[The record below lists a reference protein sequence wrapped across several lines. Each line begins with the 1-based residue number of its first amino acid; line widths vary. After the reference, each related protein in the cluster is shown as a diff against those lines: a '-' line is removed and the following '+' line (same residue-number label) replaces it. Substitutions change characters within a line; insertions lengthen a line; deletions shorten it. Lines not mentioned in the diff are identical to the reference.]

1 MALNARIGELV
12 GLTLVVLLVVAVATA
27 AHLAAI
33 ARVTLDNAADEGR
46 LLSRQ
51 LLHQAAHVLR
61 TSGPAGPAAFEQDPS
76 LRALL
81 DGLVGYSR
89 AVVYGAIVDG
99 TGRALLHSDP
109 SLQGRTLPGRTLL
122 DDVRA
127 AGFPQLVRMLLEP
140 PQIYELRLPVR
151 IGDQPFGTIQ
161 VGVSTSLVRQTL
173 RAELVRSLALG
184 AGALALAI
192 ALGLGAGRV
201 LLGYLRRIARRVERL
216 ARRDPGVELGPG
228 DDMGRLAERMKGLGE
243 RIQATAGGGAA
254 SSGPEGAGERENAV
268 ILVGADGAVAFANA
282 AADRLVG
289 RALAGGPL
297 AAALPATHPLVGLA
311 AALVDGRAAPRH
323 QALALP
329 ALAGEAREW
338 AVSAYSL
345 RAGGAG
351 EEPAGGLLVLRDLEP
366 ARQVESLVSYSQK
379 LAALGRLTS
388 GVTHEVK
395 NPLNAMRIHLELLR
409 ARLAQSGTPV
419 SSEIAENLDVIAHE
433 IQRLDRVVQG
443 FLRFVRPQDLRLA
456 PVDVN
461 AVLSD
466 VARLARPEAARSG
479 VEMILDLGSDL
490 PPVTADAELIAQASG
505 NLVSNAVQA
514 MAGGGTL
521 LLTSRHATP
530 AGVEIRV
537 VDQGVGVPPENLEK
551 IFRLYF
557 TTKPGGS
564 GIGLAMVYRI
574 VQMHDG
580 RIDVESTVGKG
591 TTVTLTLPAA
601 PKRR

>member
-1 MALNARIGELV
+1 MGLSARARELV
-12 GLTLVVLLVVAVATA
+12 GLTLLVLLVVGVATA
-27 AHLAAI
+27 AHLVTL
-33 ARVTLDNAADEGR
+33 ARVTLESAAEEGR

-51 LLHQAAHVLR
+51 LLHQAAHVLQGA
-61 TSGPAGPAAFEQDPS
+61 GPAGPAAFRRDPS

-89 AVVYGAIVDG
+89 VVVYGAIVDG
-99 TGRALLHSDP
+99 TGSALLHSDP
-109 SLQGRTLPGRTLL
+109 SLQGRTLPGRPLL
-122 DDVRA
+122 DDVLA
-127 AGFPQLVRMLLEP
+127 AGVPQLAQMLLEP
-140 PQIYELRLPVR
+140 PQIYEVRLPVR

-173 RAELVRSLALG
+173 RDGLVRSLALG

-216 ARRDPGVELGPG
+216 ARGDAGVELAPG

-243 RIQATAGGGAA
+243 RIQATTGGAGDSDSESA
-254 SSGPEGAGERENAV
+254 IRLQNAV
-268 ILVGADGAVAFANA
+268 ILLDTDGVVAFANA
-282 AADRLVG
+282 AAERLLGEPLSG
-289 RALAGGPL
+289 RPLDTALPPTHALAGIAGEL
-297 AAALPATHPLVGLA
+297 LGGRGGARHETVTLPAPS
-311 AALVDGRAAPRH
+311 
-323 QALALP
+323 
-329 ALAGEAREW
+329 GEPREW
-338 AVSAYSL
+338 AVSAYPL
-345 RAGGAG
+345 TNGA
-351 EEPAGGLLVLRDLEP
+351 ESAGGLLVLRDLEP
-366 ARQVESLVSYSQK
+366 VRAVESLVSYSQK

-409 ARLAQSGTPV
+409 ARLAQAGSPA
-419 SSEIAENLDVIAHE
+419 SPEIAENLDVIAHE

-461 AVLSD
+461 TVLSD
-466 VARLARPEAARSG
+466 VARLARPEAARAG
-479 VEMILDLGSDL
+479 VEIVLDLARGL
-490 PPVTADAELIAQASG
+490 PPVTADAELLAQASA
-505 NLVSNAVQA
+505 NLVSNGVQA
-514 MAGGGTL
+514 MSGAGTL
-521 LLTSRHATP
+521 VVTTRRSTP
-530 AGVEIRV
+530 GGVEIRV
-537 VDQGVGVPPENLEK
+537 ADQGVGIPPENLDK

-591 TTVTLTLPAA
+591 TTVKLTLPAA
-601 PKRR
+601 PDRP

>member
-1 MALNARIGELV
+1 MAVSARLRELL
-12 GLTLVVLLVVAVATA
+12 GLTLLVLLVGAVATA
-27 AHLAAI
+27 AHLATI
-33 ARVTLDNAADEGR
+33 ARVTLENAADEGR

-51 LLHQAAHVLR
+51 LLHQAAHVLQ
-61 TSGPAGPAAFEQDPS
+61 TAGAAGPAGFQKDPS

-89 AVVYGAIVDG
+89 VVVYGAIVDG
-99 TGRALLHSDP
+99 AGRALLHSDP
-109 SLQGRTLPGRTLL
+109 NLQGRTLPARPLL
-122 DDVRA
+122 DDVIT
-127 AGFPQLVRMLLEP
+127 AGLPQLAEMLLEP
-140 PQIYELRLPVR
+140 PQIYEVRLPVR

-173 RAELVRSLALG
+173 RDELVRSLALG

-216 ARRDPGVELGPG
+216 ARRDAGVELGPG

-243 RIQATAGGGAA
+243 RIQATTGGAA
-254 SSGPEGAGERENAV
+254 DSGSESAIQLQNAV
-268 ILVGADGAVAFANA
+268 ILLGVDGAVAFANA
-282 AADRLVG
+282 AAERLFG
-289 RALAGGPL
+289 QALAGRPL
-297 AAALPATHPLVGLA
+297 GAALPSTHALVGIA
-311 AALVDGRAAPRH
+311 GDLVDGTTAPRH
-323 QALALP
+323 QTITLP
-329 ALAGEAREW
+329 APTGESREW
-338 AVSAYSL
+338 VASAYPL
-345 RAGGAG
+345 RTGAQ
-351 EEPAGGLLVLRDLEP
+351 PAGGLLVLRDLEP
-366 ARQVESLVSYSQK
+366 ARAVESLVSYSQK

-409 ARLAQSGTPV
+409 ARLAQTGSPP
-419 SSEIAENLDVIAHE
+419 SPEIAENLDVIAHE

-466 VARLARPEAARSG
+466 VARLARPEAARVG
-479 VEMILDLGSDL
+479 VEVVLDLGRGL

-521 LLTSRHATP
+521 VIASRRSAP
-530 AGVEIRV
+530 GGVEIRV
-537 VDQGVGVPPENLEK
+537 ADQGVGVPPENLDK

-601 PKRR
+601 PERP